1 MQVQDFPRPRNN
13 NRRGVHWSTILYP
26 AGAGVLSLW
35 IAELQQLHVKWVK
48 ILDDGGGSSLPL
60 CEQLLAAD
68 IFPIVRLYRQ
78 APNPGHLGG
87 RETDTVEQLARAGVR
102 YFESNNE
109 PDVSI
114 EWKNGVTPP
123 NSLDIV
129 VDNFIIDAS
138 AILNVGGLPA
148 LPAMSVDGI
157 AAALEKVVARGR
169 ADLFDSG
176 AWIAIHNYTLNHPL
190 DYPYDAVNQTGLALT
205 QEEYDKHGAWAWDKQ
220 PARADQP
227 MARVGQKSW
236 PHACERPTLFPGLA
250 GGGRRR
256 PARPRPQGADLD
268 N

>member
-87 RETDTVEQLARAGVR
+87 RETDTVERLARAGVR

-129 VDNFIIDAS
+129 VDNFILDADAS
-138 AILNVGGLPA
+138 STGRSTGSAGDGWTASQPPSNGSSPGVGPTCSTA
-148 LPAMSVDGI
+148 
-157 AAALEKVVARGR
+157 ARGS
-169 ADLFDSG
+169 LFT
-176 AWIAIHNYTLNHPL
+176 II
-190 DYPYDAVNQTGLALT
+190 
-205 QEEYDKHGAWAWDKQ
+205 
-220 PARADQP
+220 R
-227 MARVGQKSW
+227 
-236 PHACERPTLFPGLA
+236 
-250 GGGRRR
+250 
-256 PARPRPQGADLD
+256 
-268 N
+268 